1 MYCSP
6 ILSAILLAGTTQAC
20 FVVQALWTTQNGGWY
35 SGMLYDSSC
44 GNGFTC
50 KIGPQQGPDSTGHWW
65 WDCIGTG
72 VAAFSTV
79 DRAGYVSPVCL
90 FACFI

>member
-20 FVVQALWTTQNGGWY
+20 FVVQALWTAQNGGWY